1 LFQWIAL
8 IVSGSSFDT
17 PPEGPLLSAAVG
29 DVLAARRAARALLA
43 DAAAPADASLAILFL
58 TATLV
63 HCAVLGG
70 GEARRREVADYLQGV
85 LDAGTPGPG
94 MLRSPMQFL
103 RYAGAE
109 VAALLPQPQC
119 KLIAHLLSL
128 VSQDG
133 YVEDCGPEE
142 AAKTAHEGR

>member
-1 LFQWIAL
+1 M
-8 IVSGSSFDT
+8 SGRSFDT
-17 PPEGPLLSAAVG
+17 PPDGPLLSAAVG
-29 DVLAARRAARALLA
+29 DVLAARRAARGLLA
-43 DAAAPADASLAILFL
+43 GAPADAADGSLATLFL

-85 LDAGTPGPG
+85 LDAGTPEPG

-109 VAALLPQPQC
+109 LAALLPQPQC
-119 KLIAHLLSL
+119 RLVAHLLSL
-128 VSQDG
+128 VSHDG
-133 YVEDCGPEE
+133 YVEDCGPEDVTE
-142 AAKTAHEGR
+142 TAHREP